1 MAVGALGLNTV
12 GAERD
17 WPDAVVQRFRL
28 VAQILTN
35 ALARE
40 RREQRLQESER
51 RLAAGADI
59 AGLAFYEVDF
69 EGGAMYVSDRYRDLF
84 GIPADQELGLSVL
97 SFWTE
102 HLHPDDRPTVL
113 RLREELHS
121 GKVEQLSVEYRFLNP
136 TQGERWIEHL
146 ARELHDDV
154 TQRLAVLAIDVG
166 RAELVAGDESQAD
179 AMRSVR
185 VGLVRIS
192 EDIHS
197 LAYQLHPS
205 VLEELG
211 LVEALR
217 AECERRV
224 RQGPLELSTPHRL
237 LHTQP
242 RAVEMTIR
250 NSSSTSITVPRASA
264 VGMGDSTAPPSSA
277 NADSAS
283 RSRLV
288 SVTWAT
294 EAIDARASPRK
305 PSKATFSRSSSEA
318 IFEVA

>member
-102 HLHPDDRPTVL
+102 HLHPDD
-113 RLREELHS
+113 
-121 GKVEQLSVEYRFLNP
+121 
-136 TQGERWIEHL
+136 
-146 ARELHDDV
+146 V

-217 AECERRV
+217 AECELRV

-264 VGMGDSTAPPSSA
+264 AGLGDSTAPPSSA